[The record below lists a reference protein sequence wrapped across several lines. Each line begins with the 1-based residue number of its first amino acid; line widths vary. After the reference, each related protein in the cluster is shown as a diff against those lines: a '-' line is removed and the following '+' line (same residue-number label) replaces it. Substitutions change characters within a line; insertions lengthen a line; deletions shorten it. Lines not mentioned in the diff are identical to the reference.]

1 MLKKNKEMVVEKI
14 LSFFH
19 LLGVVVVIQAV
30 CVYCVYI
37 MVKPSCYSAFY
48 LFTKGC
54 SYG

>member
-1 MLKKNKEMVVEKI
+1 MLKKNKGKVMEKI

-19 LLGVVVVIQAV
+19 LLGVVAVIQAV

-37 MVKPSCYSAFY
+37 IAKPSCYSAFH

>member
-1 MLKKNKEMVVEKI
+1 MLKRNRERVVEKI

-19 LLGVVVVIQAV
+19 MLGVVVVCI
-30 CVYCVYI
+30 YCVYI
-37 MVKPSCYSAFY
+37 IAKPSCYSMFH